1 MHQKV
6 KPIKRNSMKEK
17 FITLL
22 TVASGLKGFGLKF
35 IRVAILVVFVWIG
48 GLKYFHYEADGIVPF
63 VANSPFMSFFYAKD
77 APEYKEHKNPEGA
90 YVPANR
96 EWHEANRTYT
106 FSYGLGALIM
116 SIGILVF
123 LGIFF
128 PKVALVGDTLAII
141 MTLGTNGIYRGL
153 IYLYTGGKWVE
164 NLPSGFKQLAQ
175 KNVAGNL
182 SWFFVMDLAVMV
194 LIFLFLVKTK
204 RGKRFAAV
212 GDNEAGANLIG
223 IPVLATKM
231 KAFMICGL
239 FAAFGA
245 ILYVSRVGFV
255 TAISGNGYEMKAIAA
270 CVIGG
275 ISLTGGVGTVIGA
288 SIGGVIM
295 ASISRLLVFL
305 KISSDYDNTITGIL
319 LIVIVVV
326 DALVQRRSVEKARRE
341 RLSARVTAA
350 EGGAFNE

>member
-1 MHQKV
+1 MEKIKKALKARELSSLLCLV
-6 KPIKRNSMKEK
+6 AMFLLVGVVNPSFLKPQNI
-17 FITLL
+17 LL
-22 TVASGLKGFGLKF
+22 CFNGSIVYVLIAIGMAFVILTGEIDCSIGAQLGLAAAVCATYLREGASWGMAIALC
-35 IRVAILVVFVWIG
+35 ILV
-48 GLKYFHYEADGIVPF
+48 GLVCGTI
-63 VANSPFMSFFYAKD
+63 
-77 APEYKEHKNPEGA
+77 
-90 YVPANR
+90 
-96 EWHEANRTYT
+96 
-106 FSYGLGALIM
+106 
-116 SIGILVF
+116 IGIGVTVLK
-123 LGIFF
+123 I
-128 PKVALVGDTLAII
+128 PSII

-231 KAFMICGL
+231 KAFMTCGL

-288 SIGGVIM
+288 SIGGIIM

-350 EGGAFNE
+350 EGGAINE

>member
-1 MHQKV
+1 MDKIRKV
-6 KPIKRNSMKEK
+6 LKAREISSLLCLIAMFLLVGVVNPSFLKPQNI
-17 FITLL
+17 LL
-22 TVASGLKGFGLKF
+22 CFNGSIVYVLIAIGMAFVILTGEIDCSIGAQLGLSAAVCSTYLREGASWALAIALCILVGLVCGTINGFGVTVLK
-35 IRVAILVVFVWIG
+35 I
-48 GLKYFHYEADGIVPF
+48 P
-63 VANSPFMSFFYAKD
+63 S
-77 APEYKEHKNPEGA
+77 
-90 YVPANR
+90 
-96 EWHEANRTYT
+96 
-106 FSYGLGALIM
+106 
-116 SIGILVF
+116 
-123 LGIFF
+123 
-128 PKVALVGDTLAII
+128 II
-141 MTLGTNGIYRGL
+141 MTLGTNGVYRGM

-182 SWFFVMDLAVMV
+182 SWFFVMDIIIMI
-194 LIFLFLVKTK
+194 LIFLYLVKTK
-204 RGKRFAAV
+204 KGKRFAAV

-239 FAAFGA
+239 FGAFGA
-245 ILYVSRVGFV
+245 VLYVSRVGFV

-275 ISLTGGVGTVIGA
+275 VSLTGGVGTVIGA
-288 SIGGVIM
+288 SIGGIIM

-326 DALVQRRSVEKARRE
+326 DALIQRRSIEKARRA
-341 RLSARVTAA
+341 RLSARVIAA
-350 EGGAFNE
+350 EGGAANE